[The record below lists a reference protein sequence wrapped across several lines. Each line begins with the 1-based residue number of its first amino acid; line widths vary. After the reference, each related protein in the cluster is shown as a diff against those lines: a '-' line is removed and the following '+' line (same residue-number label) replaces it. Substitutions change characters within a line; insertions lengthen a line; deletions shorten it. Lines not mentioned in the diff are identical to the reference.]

1 MSIDPGLSDHAAVA
15 INVLG
20 YLHGMAS
27 SKPDRPVADALRS
40 ALAAAAE
47 TSPLPERYLEFIGS
61 VTDRAGIFAAVPH
74 RPVAA
79 ATGNP
84 ELDRVTSAARWWR
97 DSLVERDTAILDAF
111 AAGILGQDIA
121 AAASMSVAGVY
132 RLRQRAAGEFH
143 R

>member
-1 MSIDPGLSDHAAVA
+1 MS
-15 INVLG
+15 
-20 YLHGMAS
+20 
-27 SKPDRPVADALRS
+27 RLRIPAS
-40 ALAAAAE
+40 ALVGQLGPVLVP
-47 TSPLPERYLEFIGS
+47 TQ
-61 VTDRAGIFAAVPH
+61 AVPH
-74 RPVAA
+74 RPVA

-97 DSLVERDTAILDAF
+97 DALAERDTAILDAF

-132 RLRQRAAGEFH
+132 RLRQRAVGEFH

>member
-97 DSLVERDTAILDAF
+97 DSLVERDTAILAAF

>member
-20 YLHGMAS
+20 YLRSTAS
-27 SKPDRPVADALRS
+27 TKPDRPVADALRS
-40 ALAAAAE
+40 ALTAAAE
-47 TSPLPERYLEFIGS
+47 TSPLPERYREFVGP
-61 VTDRAGIFAAVPH
+61 VTGRAASIFAAVPH
-74 RPVAA
+74 RPVA

-97 DSLVERDTAILDAF
+97 DALAERDTAILDAF

-121 AAASMSVAGVY
+121 TAASMSVAGVY